1 MWFNKEVEPEKHYRE
16 LIMLFTAW
24 RNEDK
29 DLIGNF
35 SSYQQYYAVLAPKI
49 TEQMNQYVMCN
60 EDFNDLQEL
69 ANNIEDSN
77 DEYDTVALGTENV
90 ERQDEA
96 QGSEDLQPDF
106 NENYNLSDDIG
117 IPSVDANYAPLI
129 QNELQDEEYRHMVQM
144 LNKEQKEFF

>member
-1 MWFNKEVEPEKHYRE
+1 
-16 LIMLFTAW
+16 MLFTAW

-35 SSYQQYYAVLAPKI
+35 SSYQQCYAVLAPKI

-129 QNELQDEEYRHMVQM
+129 QSELQDEEYRHMVQM